1 VKFVILTHVV
11 HKKID
16 NTYYAYGPYIR
27 EMNIWLKY
35 VGNVILVA
43 PFDQT
48 SPPEA
53 NELPYETYKIE
64 FLRVPQFEITNFHST
79 LKTVLFLP
87 LIIAQIVRGI
97 KSADHIHIRCPGNV
111 GLVGC
116 LVQML
121 FPRKRKT
128 AKYAGNWD
136 WASKQ
141 PWSYRLQQRILRNTF
156 LTRNMTALVYGEW
169 SDKSKNLKPF
179 FTASFSE
186 NERLPIYKTSLI
198 EGVKLA
204 FAGTLTEN
212 KNPLACAEVLHA
224 LTEIGIEATLTY
236 CGDGPERAKIE
247 EFISSHHLLDR
258 VKLLG
263 NVDSVTVKYVLQEAH
278 FLILLSRSEGWPK
291 AVSEAMWWGCIPIA
305 SSVSCIPQMLGDGA
319 RGELVKNSKDILGAI
334 SNYLRDPNL
343 FEVKSKKAVSW
354 SWEFTLERFSNDIM
368 HLIEAKKEF

>member
-1 VKFVILTHVV
+1 MKFVIITHVV
-11 HKKID
+11 HKKIG

-53 NELPYETYKIE
+53 NELPYETHEIE
-64 FLRVPQFEITNFHST
+64 FHRIPQFEITSFHST
-79 LKTVLFLP
+79 LKTLLYLP

-111 GLVGC
+111 GLIGC
-116 LVQML
+116 LVQIF

-136 WASKQ
+136 WANKQ

-169 SDKSKNLKPF
+169 SDNSRNLKPF

-224 LTEIGIEATLTY
+224 LTESGIKATLTY
-236 CGDGPERAKIE
+236 CGDGQERVKIE
-247 EFISSHHLLDR
+247 EFIISHHLLDR

-263 NVDSVTVKYVLQEAH
+263 NVDSGTIKHIMQEAH

-305 SSVSCIPQMLGDGA
+305 SPVSCIPQMLGDGA
-319 RGELVKNSKDILGAI
+319 RGELVKNSKEILGAI
-334 SNYLRDPNL
+334 SNYMRDPNL
-343 FEVKSKKAVSW
+343 FELKSKKAVSW
-354 SWEFTLERFSNDIM
+354 SREYTLERFSNEIM
-368 HLIEAKKEF
+368 HLIEA

>member
-1 VKFVILTHVV
+1 MKFVIITHVV
-11 HKKID
+11 HKKIG
-16 NTYYAYGPYIR
+16 NTCYAYGPYIR

-35 VGNVILVA
+35 AGNLILIA
-43 PFDQT
+43 PVDQY
-48 SPPEA
+48 SSPEA
-53 NELPYETYKIE
+53 NELPYATHSLEL
-64 FLRVPQFEITNFHST
+64 LRIPQFEITRFSSILRT
-79 LKTVLFLP
+79 LLYLP
-87 LIIAQIVRGI
+87 LVITQIVRGI
-97 KSADHIHIRCPGNV
+97 RSADHIHIRCPGNV
-111 GLVGC
+111 GLIGC
-116 LVQML
+116 LVQIF

-169 SDKSKNLKPF
+169 SDKTRNIKPF

-186 NERLPIYKTSLI
+186 NERLLVNKTSLNK
-198 EGVKLA
+198 GVNLA

-212 KNPLACAEVLHA
+212 KNPLACAKVLHA
-224 LTEIGIEATLTY
+224 LTESGINATLTY

-319 RGELVKNSKDILGAI
+319 RGELTNDTTKIPDIIVEYI
-334 SNYLRDPNL
+334 SDQKMYDLKSTKAMKWSRVYSIEK
-343 FEVKSKKAVSW
+343 FEAQIIKLLQK
-354 SWEFTLERFSNDIM
+354 
-368 HLIEAKKEF
+368 